1 MFEFFTELPVVA
13 GPHVATIIGLI
24 FLDLAIAIAAAVRSG
39 TFDWRAIAAFYRS
52 NVVPFIIGYLG
63 LLGAMEFVSLDL
75 LPAEI
80 QEALPLITAWIGFG
94 AIVTQIFAS
103 VKLGVEALVAGT
115 SKYETWQSKNTAVVA
130 AEIAGFLTEG
140 SSE

>member
-1 MFEFFTELPVVA
+1 MFDFFAQLPEVA

-24 FLDLAIAIAAAVRSG
+24 FLDLAIAVAAAVRSG

-94 AIVTQIFAS
+94 AIVAQIFAS

-115 SKYETWQSKNTAVVA
+115 SKYETWEAKNSAKVEV
-130 AEIAGFLTEG
+130 EVMGLLTEG